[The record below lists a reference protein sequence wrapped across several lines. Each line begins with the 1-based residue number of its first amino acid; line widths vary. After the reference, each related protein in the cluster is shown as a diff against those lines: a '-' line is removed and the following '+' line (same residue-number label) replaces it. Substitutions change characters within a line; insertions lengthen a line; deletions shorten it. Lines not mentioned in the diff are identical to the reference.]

1 MMAGTKDVLR
11 EEAEWVWAGTGK
23 NENEGNYRECL
34 EREEKNEE
42 ALRKA
47 IF

>member
-11 EEAEWVWAGTGK
+11 EEAEWVRTETGR
-23 NENEGNYRECL
+23 NENEGNCRECL